1 MKFNKREMPK
11 THQGA
16 AGAVR
21 CFALVEDALEDR
33 REENNE
39 KVKYLQTRGKLS
51 CFWYED
57 ILYKLTITETN

>member
-1 MKFNKREMPK
+1 MSMKFNKREMPK

-39 KVKYLQTRGKLS
+39 KVK
-51 CFWYED
+51 
-57 ILYKLTITETN
+57 